1 MDHTSCC
8 ICKTVSFRELSNA
21 IFKNDIKEILNFTFF
36 QLYNYIV
43 VITEKYN
50 GDLLGG
56 IHKVRTQLGGER
68 GSIKSVQVRRRGAGG
83 GGGGV

>member
-21 IFKNDIKEILNFTFF
+21 IFNNDIKEILNFTFF

-56 IHKVRTQLGGER
+56 IHKVRTQLEIGDFTAYVLFGCPLTR
-68 GSIKSVQVRRRGAGG
+68 NFL
-83 GGGGV
+83 